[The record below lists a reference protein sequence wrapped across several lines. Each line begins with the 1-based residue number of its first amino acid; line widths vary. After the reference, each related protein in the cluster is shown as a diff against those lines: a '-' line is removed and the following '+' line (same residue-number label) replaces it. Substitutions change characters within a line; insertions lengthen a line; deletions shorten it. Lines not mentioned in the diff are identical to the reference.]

1 MNEIL
6 AQEYYGNTV
15 QQYAIALTIMVGGI
29 VLVRLFRK
37 RLLNQL
43 KKWAQK
49 TETKL
54 DDYVIRGFEKFG
66 LPVLTFI
73 VIYTGLSYLVFS
85 EKADKFLDNAMVV
98 VITLYVIRLLSSLI
112 RLTLESFI
120 SNQEGGQEKLKQLNG
135 IMLIINAII
144 WVLGLLFLFDNL
156 GYNVTTIVAGLGI
169 GGIAI
174 ALAAQNILGD
184 LFNHFV
190 IFFDR
195 PFEVGD
201 FITVDDKKGTV
212 EHIGIKTTR
221 LLSLNGE
228 QLAFSNSDLTK
239 SRIHNYKRM
248 DRRRVSFNLGVVYST
263 THEKLQKIPSIIKD
277 IISSQELATF
287 DRAHF
292 AKFGS
297 YSLDFEIVYFIESA
311 DYVQYMDTQQAI
323 CLGIFKAFDDEKI
336 EFAYPTQTVMVDNQS
351 LDYETPVN

>member
-1 MNEIL
+1 MNDIL

-29 VLVRLFRK
+29 ILVRLFRK

-43 KKWAQK
+43 KKWAEK

-112 RLTLESFI
+112 RLALESFI
-120 SNQEGGQEKLKQLNG
+120 SQQEGGQEKLKQLNG
-135 IMLIINAII
+135 IMLIINVLI
-144 WVLGLLFLFDNL
+144 WAVGLLFLFDNL

-184 LFNHFV
+184 LFNYFV

-248 DRRRVSFNLGVVYST
+248 DRRRVVFNLGVVYST

-311 DYVQYMDTQQAI
+311 DYVPYMDTQQAI
-323 CLGIFKAFDDEKI
+323 YLGIFKAFADEKI

-351 LDYETPVN
+351 LNNETPVN

>member
-184 LFNHFV
+184 LFNYFV

-277 IISSQELATF
+277 IINLQELATF

-311 DYVQYMDTQQAI
+311 DYVHYMDTQQAI

-351 LDYETPVN
+351 LDNETPVN